1 MLTNAV
7 REQMTELHWLVDQ
20 LELELEAMA
29 TTSYPRVHCFLMH
42 NLATRIA
49 QVAVQVRNI
58 VTEQPP
64 DERTSSDG
72 VHLLEHSA

>member
-7 REQMTELHWLVDQ
+7 REQMTELHWLVGE
-20 LELELEAMA
+20 LGLELEAMA
-29 TTSYPRVHCFLMH
+29 TTSYPRVHCFLMR
-42 NLATRIA
+42 NLAARIA
-49 QVAVQVRNI
+49 RVAVQVGSS

-64 DERTSSDG
+64 GERTPSDG